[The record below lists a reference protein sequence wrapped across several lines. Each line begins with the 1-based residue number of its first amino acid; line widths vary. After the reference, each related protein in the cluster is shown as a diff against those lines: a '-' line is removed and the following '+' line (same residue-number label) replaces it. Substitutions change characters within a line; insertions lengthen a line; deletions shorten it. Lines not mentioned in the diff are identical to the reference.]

1 MHICSVTCVSYSNT
15 CESKLRHGLTTQ
27 ITIDSTTPLHCT
39 TIAEMLSTIL
49 LIVIIKFVMQL
60 LLAMQALQESI
71 NDEALWIPDPITLIR
86 P

>member
-1 MHICSVTCVSYSNT
+1 
-15 CESKLRHGLTTQ
+15 
-27 ITIDSTTPLHCT
+27 
-39 TIAEMLSTIL
+39 MLSTIL